1 MKSVQITRSEIE
13 ITKKELADFVAAH
26 LKDAVAEDAT
36 VVAGGG
42 PASPSK
48 SLGVV
53 LGLSREKVDG
63 YLRPLI
69 PTLPRV
75 TLRLIGLATFDNQIH
90 HRPLLPMKL
99 SAPLMGL
106 I

>member
-1 MKSVQITRSEIE
+1 MKSVQITRTEIE

-36 VVAGGG
+36 VVAGAG

-53 LGLSREKVDG
+53 LGLTRERVDG

-69 PTLPRV
+69 PTLPPIGSYRV
-75 TLRLIGLATFDNQIH
+75 QIVNDPA
-90 HRPLLPMKL
+90 RPDVAAVVMWRHT
-99 SAPLMGL
+99 AV
-106 I
+106 

>member
-1 MKSVQITRSEIE
+1 MKSVQITRTEIE
-13 ITKKELADFVAAH
+13 ISKKELAEFVGAH
-26 LKDAVAEDAT
+26 LKDAVAADAT

-69 PTLPRV
+69 PTLPPIGNYRV
-75 TLRLIGLATFDNQIH
+75 QIVDDPA
-90 HRPLLPMKL
+90 RPDVAAVVMWRHP
-99 SAPLMGL
+99 A
-106 I
+106 